1 MEKMIGFCGIVYSD
15 CPALLA
21 TKKDDDAERKRVAEL
36 FTKEYGI
43 ESKEYG
49 IEFKPEDIN
58 CEGCPSGSQC
68 VFAYCALC
76 EIRKCGRGSKIKNC
90 ADCIEYPCGKL
101 SAFFNKYLKAK
112 QTLDEIKGERGSAK
126 QA

>member
-1 MEKMIGFCGIVYSD
+1 MEKMIGFCGIVCSD

-21 TKKDDDAERKRVAEL
+21 TKKDDESERKRVAKL

-43 ESKEYG
+43 EFE
-49 IEFKPEDIN
+49 PEDIN
-58 CEGCPSGSQC
+58 CEDCPSGSQC

-101 SAFFNKYLKAK
+101 FAFFNKYLKAK
-112 QTLDEIKGERGSAK
+112 QTLDEIRGDHGSAK